1 MIFRQSFRA
10 CGAFGAFRN
19 SIGLRLNPRLKP
31 EGVIRHA
38 LPGAGGLGRTNVGPQ
53 LLGGLLDG
61 GLLTL
66 QNSSGEREGFV
77 QCHLLGNQL
86 R

>member
-38 LPGAGGLGRTNVGPQ
+38 LPGAGGVRSLPGPHECW
-53 LLGGLLDG
+53 
-61 GLLTL
+61 TTAPRW
-66 QNSSGEREGFV
+66 SS
-77 QCHLLGNQL
+77 
-86 R
+86 